1 MSRNHRQPLTDH
13 IREVMLDHRE
23 PYVLGSWERFQKYR
37 QRKRRN
43 RHLKNGLR
51 IAATV
56 LIIFSFVYASNFV
69 DEGQNGLVVDEQSVK
84 QPEIM
89 QNPFLTPFGAEDLF
103 GSRHPGKTDNAEDD
117 DPIERNNTISAAA
130 DIDMMEISSIK
141 RKTVSKET
149 FTGNATITAPKKY
162 PFSEEEKSEPDRM
175 KTFAFHLNTGEQQSH
190 NRVSGQD
197 VPVVSPGSPKKNFT
211 FSVGYASIV
220 HMHES
225 QTDFGMGGG
234 FYSDWNFSD
243 HLAFSSG
250 MFIAQNQ
257 LTYSRDHENLR
268 STMESETT
276 LSTSDNLKHIQ
287 VDLVSM
293 EIPLNIRYSVHKNIS
308 VSAGISSVTFLK
320 ENYNYNF
327 EYEQQIQVFD
337 DQEESDP
344 GLVTQ
349 VVTFSETQQESE
361 PSMSGME
368 WAAFYTFSAGF
379 QHKFADRHA
388 ISFEPFVKI
397 PTGQIASRDIRY
409 TTGGLQLKL
418 TF

>member
-1 MSRNHRQPLTDH
+1 MSRNHRQPLTDR

-37 QRKRRN
+37 QIKKRN
-43 RHLKNGLR
+43 HLLKNGLR
-51 IAATV
+51 IAASV
-56 LIIFSFVYASNFV
+56 LIIFSLMYAQNFV
-69 DEGQNGLVVDEQSVK
+69 DVGQKSLVGDEQPGK
-84 QPEIM
+84 QPEII

-103 GSRHPGKTDNAEDD
+103 GDRLPGEADDAEDD
-117 DPIERNNTISAAA
+117 GPIERNNTISAAT
-130 DIDMMEISSIK
+130 DIDMMDISSIK

-149 FTGNATITAPKKY
+149 FTGNATITAPEF
-162 PFSEEEKSEPDRM
+162 PSSEEERSESDKI
-175 KTFAFHLNTGEQQSH
+175 KTRALHKHSGIAHSQHS
-190 NRVSGQD
+190 VSGKE
-197 VPVVSPGSPKKNFT
+197 VPAAISGSSKKDFT
-211 FSVGYASIV
+211 FSVGYASV
-220 HMHES
+220 VNMHDS
-225 QTDFGMGGG
+225 QADFGMGGG

-243 HLAFSSG
+243 RLAISSG

-276 LSTSDNLKHIQ
+276 LSTADNLKHIQ
-287 VDLVSM
+287 VDLISM
-293 EIPLNIRYSVHKNIS
+293 EIPLHIRYSIHENIS

-320 ENYNYNF
+320 ESYNYNF

-344 GLVTQ
+344 GLVTR
-349 VVTFSETQQESE
+349 VVTFSETKQESE
-361 PSMSGME
+361 RSMSGME

-379 QHKFADRHA
+379 QHKFADRHT

-397 PTGQIASRDIRY
+397 PTGQVASRDIRY